1 MLLNESLL
9 NRQSANK
16 IKLAHVLSEIS
27 NNFRSD
33 IKLIRSDENILKF
46 CFGIEQL
53 SVFNNDLLLAI
64 KEYCKEKS
72 LILKVKKTKRTSECQ
87 IILV

>member
-1 MLLNESLL
+1 MLLNEQLL
-9 NRQSANK
+9 NRQPAKK
-16 IKLAHVLSEIS
+16 IKLAYVFSEIS
-27 NNFRSD
+27 NKFRSD
-33 IKLIRSDENILKF
+33 IKLIRSEGNILKF
-46 CFGIEQL
+46 CFGVEQL

-64 KEYCKEKS
+64 KKYCKEKS